1 MPAGPHPDCAH
12 ADLHPAVAV
21 PRPCPAPAP
30 PARPPRP
37 GCCLRGRGV
46 LPAWAHTAPSRPF
59 TSGLSQWLFPLG
71 QGATESLGAPFAEGP
86 SLCPFLFVYT
96 VTGSRRLSQVPRGR
110 LVALLFHAE
119 VLRNTCQA
127 MRTISLY
134 CFSLGLIVTH
144 TDVATGAAWGG
155 GGTVAGPSGSPR
167 SVTGRG
173 PRPPSG
179 ARRQCSHKTI
189 SRVFFRNTETWRQA
203 RRSGRSWRKSSL
215 GGDGDRGFAT
225 LLQPRGQR
233 SGPTLR

>member
-1 MPAGPHPDCAH
+1 M
-12 ADLHPAVAV
+12 
-21 PRPCPAPAP
+21 
-30 PARPPRP
+30 
-37 GCCLRGRGV
+37 
-46 LPAWAHTAPSRPF
+46 LPAWAHTAPPRPF
-59 TSGLSQWLFPLG
+59 TSGLSRWLFPLG

-96 VTGSRRLSQVPRGR
+96 VTGSRRLSQAPRGR

-155 GGTVAGPSGSPR
+155 GGTVAAPSFWLPTLGHR
-167 SVTGRG
+167 A
-173 PRPPSG
+173 G
-179 ARRQCSHKTI
+179 AT
-189 SRVFFRNTETWRQA
+189 
-203 RRSGRSWRKSSL
+203 SSL
-215 GGDGDRGFAT
+215 RRKATVFPQDDFASVFQKHRDLASGEAVWPFMEKELLGGGHGDRGFAT